1 MMVGDSKF
9 EVSIVMSRKW
19 DGSEVAEEISRKIMK
34 NTSKPPKFILL
45 FTTIHYK
52 NEFKKLLTGIKKK
65 FSISPLVGC
74 TVAGFMNQDG
84 CFTRGVT
91 ALAVDYS
98 NMDIFIGVGHN
109 TKKNPEEAASNC
121 AKTIIDGLENSRYKE
136 NFILQLV
143 SGATVPE
150 FPGVGKSF
158 VLKGKIK
165 SSFAAKLIETSTKKM
180 QKGIGRE
187 EEILE
192 KISKLLKNSH
202 IISASSCDDTSV
214 SENYQFYDEKIFTNS
229 IIAICLNT
237 DKKIEINYNHGF
249 HKFSDDKLKIT
260 SESFDNR
267 IIKKINNNDAVSE
280 FTRTVNWSETTF
292 ESIIN
297 RKTSFYNLPTVY
309 FPLGFEYADGT
320 LAPAAVGA
328 ILGKGFSFNYK
339 IKSDDLFVLTA
350 TGKDIVNS
358 FDKHI
363 NTDSGFIF
371 GISCVGNLVTL
382 GDNVYA
388 IQERIKNNLNNFLIL
403 FTLGEGVYI
412 PSEEVP
418 KFFNEANI
426 ILSIK

>member
-1 MMVGDSKF
+1 MVDSSKF
-9 EVSIVMSRKW
+9 KVSIVVSRKW
-19 DGSEVAEEISRKIMK
+19 DGSEVAKEITQKIMK
-34 NTSKPPKFILL
+34 NTSNPPKFILL

-52 NEFKKLLTGIKKK
+52 NEFKKLLNEIKEK

-74 TVAGFMNQDG
+74 TVAGFMTQDG
-84 CFTRGVT
+84 CYTRGVT
-91 ALAVDYS
+91 ALAVDYT
-98 NMDIFIGVGHN
+98 NMDIFIGIGHN
-109 TKKNPEEAASNC
+109 TKKNPEEAAKNC
-121 AKTIIDGLENSRYKE
+121 AKTIIDGLENSKYKE

-165 SSFAAKLIETSTKKM
+165 SSIAAKLIETSTKKM

-192 KISKLLKNSH
+192 KISKLLKDTQ
-202 IISASSCDDTSV
+202 IISASSCDDMSV

-260 SESFDNR
+260 SESFNNR
-267 IIKKINNNDAVSE
+267 IVKKIDNKDAVSE
-280 FTRTVNWSETTF
+280 FTKKVNWSENTF
-292 ESIIN
+292 ENIIN

-339 IKSDDLFVLTA
+339 IRSEDLYVLTA

-358 FDKHI
+358 FDKH
-363 NTDSGFIF
+363 TTRDSDFIF

-382 GDNVYA
+382 GDNIFT
-388 IQERIKNNLNNFLIL
+388 IQEKIKNKLNNFLIL

-412 PSEEVP
+412 PSEEES

-426 ILSIK
+426 ILSIN